1 MRSIGIIAAVVLGLA
16 AQAHAQTQSPPS
28 NPDIT
33 VLPEVMVSGRPTP
46 EAVQDFVG
54 RVAAPSSGRGLA
66 RWRGEVCPGVA
77 NLDRDAAQAIIDR
90 ITTAAA
96 SLDLQTGQPGCK
108 PNLIVVFTDDGGGV
122 ARALNEANPQLFRQ
136 NVTGLDRGAAAFRDF
151 LNADRPVRW
160 WSLSLPVD
168 SETGLRAVR
177 IPGDRS
183 GAVVDPSVAAMLGC
197 NPDDCVIGAAP
208 IISRKGAGRLNTQ
221 IVDDLFK
228 TIVIVDLG
236 LIGEVNTVQLGDYI
250 AFIGL
255 AQLDAQAETQ
265 GFDTVL
271 NLFSGGGQQ
280 GLTDWDR
287 SYLSAIYAARSL
299 RISPQAQA
307 SAVAAIMTADVRA
320 ARRDDKP

>member
-1 MRSIGIIAAVVLGLA
+1 MRNIGIIAAVVLGLA
-16 AQAHAQTQSPPS
+16 GHAQAQTPS
-28 NPDIT
+28 ASDLT
-33 VLPEVMVSGRPTP
+33 VLPEVTVSARPTR

-77 NLDRDAAQAIIDR
+77 NLDREAAQAIVDR
-90 ITTAAA
+90 ITTTAA
-96 SLDLQTGQPGCK
+96 SLDLRTGRPGCK
-108 PNLIVVFTDDGGGV
+108 PNLIVVFSDDGGGV

-136 NVTGLDRGAAAFRDF
+136 NVTGLDRGSEAFRDF

-160 WSLSLPVD
+160 WSLSIPTD

-177 IPGDRS
+177 IPGDRA
-183 GAVVDPSVAAMLGC
+183 GAVVDPYIANLLGC
-197 NPDDCVIGAAP
+197 NAEDCSVAAAP
-208 IISRKGAGRLNTQ
+208 IIRRKGAGRLNTQ

-228 TIVIVDLG
+228 TIVIVDVDM
-236 LIGEVNTVQLGDYI
+236 IGEVNTVQLGDYI

-280 GLTDWDR
+280 GLTEWDR
-287 SYLSAIYAARSL
+287 SYLSAIYAARAP
-299 RISPQAQA
+299 RISPQAQV
-307 SAVAAIMTADVRA
+307 SMVAAIMTGDVRE
-320 ARRDDKP
+320 ARRDDRP

>member
-1 MRSIGIIAAVVLGLA
+1 MRSIVIVAAVVLGLA
-16 AQAHAQTQSPPS
+16 GQAQAQTGL
-28 NPDIT
+28 NPDVT
-33 VLPEVMVSGRPTP
+33 VLPEVTVSGRPTP
-46 EAVQDFVG
+46 QTVRDFVG

-77 NLDRDAAQAIIDR
+77 NLDREAAQAIIDR
-90 ITTAAA
+90 ITTAATN
-96 SLDLQTGQPGCK
+96 LDLRTGQPGCK
-108 PNLIVVFTDDGGGV
+108 PNLVVVFTEDGGGV
-122 ARALNEANPQLFRQ
+122 ARALNDANPRLFRQ

-177 IPGDRS
+177 IPGDLS
-183 GAVVDPSVAAMLGC
+183 GGRVDSDIAAMLYC
-197 NPDDCVIGAAP
+197 NPDDCAIGAAP
-208 IISRKGAGRLNTQ
+208 VIRRKGAGRLNTQ

-228 TIVIVDLG
+228 TIVIVDLN

-280 GLTDWDR
+280 GLTEWDR
-287 SYLSAIYAARSL
+287 SYLSAIYAARPS
-299 RISPQAQA
+299 RISPRAQA
-307 SAVAAIMTADVRA
+307 SAVAAIMTGDVRA
-320 ARRDDKP
+320 ARSDDTP

>member
-1 MRSIGIIAAVVLGLA
+1 MRSIGIIAAIVLGLA
-16 AQAHAQTQSPPS
+16 GQAHAQAASSP
-28 NPDIT
+28 DVI
-33 VLPEVMVSGRPTP
+33 VLPEVAVSARPTR

-77 NLDRDAAQAIIDR
+77 NLDHGAAQAIIDR
-90 ITTAAA
+90 ITAVAA
-96 SLDLQTGQPGCK
+96 SLDLRTGEPGCK
-108 PNLIVVFTDDGGGV
+108 PNLMVVFTDDGGGV
-122 ARALNEANPQLFRQ
+122 AKALNDANPGLFRQ

-160 WSLSLPVD
+160 WSLSIPVD
-168 SETGLRAVR
+168 SETGLKAVR
-177 IPGDRS
+177 VPGDPT
-183 GAVVDPSVAAMLGC
+183 GIVVDPQLARLLGC
-197 NPDDCVIGAAP
+197 TPDDCVIGAGP
-208 IISRKGAGRLNTQ
+208 IIKKKGAGRLNTQ

-228 TIVIVDLG
+228 TIVIVDLDR
-236 LIGEVNTVQLGDYI
+236 IGEVNTTQLGDYI

-271 NLFSGGGQQ
+271 NLFAGGGQQ
-280 GLTDWDR
+280 GLTEWDR
-287 SYLSAIYAARSL
+287 SYLSAIYAARSP

-307 SAVAAIMTADVRA
+307 SAVADIMTRDVRA
-320 ARRDDKP
+320 ARRDDRP